1 MAEFK
6 IQRQNAENGNK
17 ETCKGDFGV
26 GRHKLMIESLKII
39 LFQSNL
45 LVYILLWCVRLKQ
58 NLRKSYHGI
67 LLSN

>member
-45 LVYILLWCVRLKQ
+45 LVYILL
-58 NLRKSYHGI
+58 
-67 LLSN
+67 